1 MTDPIVQANVEFL
14 QSRSKAG
21 IEKYGVTLARTDLN
35 LIEWLQHAREE
46 AADLLNYLTKIQM
59 DLGWRTDKPPI
70 GQRCILAVRREDGHY
85 EDSGYFNH
93 TGDGFDMED
102 GGWVELTDM
111 IAWIPFP
118 TYK

>member
-21 IEKYGVTLARTDLN
+21 IEKYGTTLARTDLN

-46 AADLLNYLTKIQM
+46 AADLLNYLTKIQRE
-59 DLGWRTDKPPI
+59 LEWRTDKPPI
-70 GQRCILAVRREDGHY
+70 GQRCVVAVKCETGHY
-85 EDSGYFNH
+85 ETSGYFGFNS
-93 TGDGFDMED
+93 DGFEVED
-102 GGWVELTDM
+102 GGWVKLEDM